1 MFHTLIQTYADA
13 IYVATTLRPPVS
25 ARPVR
30 ESECHADCEA
40 GSLTRQSGQL
50 AASIVDWLRT
60 RLRRGIA
67 ATAKPAA
74 PIRPSFVRVPRA

>member
-13 IYVATTLRPPVS
+13 ICVATTLRPPVS

-30 ESECHADCEA
+30 ESEGLADGEA
-40 GSLTRQSGQL
+40 RGPARRSGQL
-50 AASIVDWLRT
+50 AGSIVDWLRT

-67 ATAKPAA
+67 ATTKPAA

>member
-25 ARPVR
+25 TRPVR
-30 ESECHADCEA
+30 ESEGLADGEER
-40 GSLTRQSGQL
+40 SLARRSGQL
-50 AASIVDWLRT
+50 AGSIVDWLRT

-67 ATAKPAA
+67 ATATPAA